1 MFELPLAE
9 GLSVSFQRYPLPA
22 SGLISSLPASAGALP
37 CCSTGPGSFLVVL
50 PEGEGCWIGIT
61 ASGAAA
67 PVDVGVLV
75 RTADRRTLDPLSGG
89 EADQPPGP
97 FRVRVPPSAQ
107 VPGISRND
115 GGWWCL
121 RRPPAPAGFPA
132 VCSLDV
138 YAGGCGRAAS
148 LWARFVPAPVFERLG
163 GGSTPPLRPNARYG
177 GWRLP

>member
-37 CCSTGPGSFLVVL
+37 CCSTGPGSFLVAL

-61 ASGAAA
+61 ASVAAA

-75 RTADRRTLDPLSGG
+75 RTVDHRTVDPLSGR
-89 EADQPPGP
+89 EAGQPPGP
-97 FRVRVPPSAQ
+97 SRVRVPPSAQ

-132 VCSLDV
+132 LRSLDV
-138 YAGGCGRAAS
+138 YTGGHGRAAS
-148 LWARFVPAPVFERLG
+148 LRARFVPAPVFERLG
-163 GGSTPPLRPNARYG
+163 GGGTPPLRQDARYG